1 MEGSREVMSVRA
13 DRGGT
18 SHSPRSSERA
28 IIFSNHTLGFGAR
41 KNSVVCLAEGLAEM
55 GWHVDFVTTH
65 VSLLSD
71 LAGVPRLK
79 MIPRRQ
85 RNVWIECG
93 DLISSFVWVPPFHP
107 ATTPYPVLDHLAS
120 PIFRLYPNFLPG
132 TIRDRVRSARLI
144 VIESCSAVLLFPL
157 LRRLAPDAKFVY
169 RACDSLDA
177 VGMHPILGEAEAKT
191 APRYDLFTSPS
202 HILLEPFPPSV
213 KKCFLPQGLPKPVFD
228 VAVPS
233 PFENGGPNAIIAGDM
248 MFDRASVEIMLRN
261 FPQITFHAFGN
272 MNLEDFGRFK
282 NLRRHGEVPFETLR
296 NYTLHADLGV
306 APYLDRPEVQY
317 LAESSLK
324 LVQYTYAR
332 LPILAPYFCK
342 GDRDH
347 LKGYVPGDEASIQE
361 AVGQALQVDR
371 SAIDRSGVR
380 DWQELVE
387 LLLSEVGL
395 LGDR

>member
-1 MEGSREVMSVRA
+1 MRA
-13 DRGGT
+13 DHGGT
-18 SHSPRSSERA
+18 SRSPRSPEGA

-55 GWHVDFVTTH
+55 GWRVDFVTTQ

-107 ATTPYPVLDHLAS
+107 ATTPYPSIDRLAS
-120 PIFRLYPNFLPG
+120 PIFRLYPHLLPS

-144 VIESCSAVLLFPL
+144 VIESCSAVLLYPL
-157 LRRLAPDAKFVY
+157 LKRLAPGAKFVY

-177 VGMHPILGEAEAKT
+177 VGMHPILKEVEAKT
-191 APRYDLFTSPS
+191 APHYDLFTSPS

-213 KKCFLPQGLPKPVFD
+213 KKCFLPQGLPKSLFD

-248 MFDRASVEIMLRN
+248 MFDRETVEIMLRN

-272 MNLEDFGRFK
+272 MDLEDFDRFE

-306 APYLDRPEVQY
+306 APYLDRPDVHY

-332 LPILAPYFCK
+332 LPILAPNFCK

-347 LKGYVPGDEASIQE
+347 LKGYVPGDEASIVE
-361 AVGQALQVDR
+361 AVQQALAVDR
-371 SAIDRSGVR
+371 GIIDRSGVR

-395 LGDR
+395 LSDT